1 MRVLMGCVYFL
12 PTEQECTIKNE
23 QSVLELA
30 LRHKID
36 LDHSCGGSGS
46 CGTCRVFLS
55 WRGPAQSSNDVAT
68 PPRGDVEIAMAED
81 RAFAP
86 NERLA
91 CQIEPQDGMV
101 ITVPEYI

>member
-1 MRVLMGCVYFL
+1 MGCVYFL
-12 PTEQECTIKNE
+12 PSEIECTIKNE

-30 LRHKID
+30 LKHKID

-55 WRGPAQSSNDVAT
+55 WRKIAGAQPVD
-68 PPRGDVEIAMAED
+68 PPRGDVEAAMAED
-81 RAFAP
+81 RSFEP
-86 NERLA
+86 HERLA
-91 CQIEPQDGMV
+91 CQIEPVDGMI